1 MVYRPMNLPGTI
13 QAQYYRDPRLALS
26 NRLILEGSSTA
37 PVQHWAQGLGRLAQA
52 LAGTYIGNK
61 ADTEYRER
69 GDKYANDLA
78 QIMAPQ
84 TINASEMDPQG
95 GSRPATM
102 AEMLSRASGVRNPDL
117 GPLVQNLA
125 MSAAGEAA
133 DEQRFN
139 RRSSMEDAR
148 WQQRFDVEGQ
158 RRDQERKD
166 TQSFQERLARIQLNN
181 RQPQTITLA
190 DGVYTLKPDGTL
202 GNKLGDVKASGT
214 PVAVP
219 DPSSST
225 GFRYKLPTDIS
236 GTEAMDPARLRRG
249 NDKLPTSA
257 LKMQQEEID
266 AIGTASTI
274 NADLGQFAT
283 MLDKGELK
291 FGPVQNLES
300 RGRNFLGMSTPES
313 RNFASFRTNLER
325 LRNESLRL
333 NKGVQTDGDAQRA
346 WNELFDNLNDPEVV
360 KQRLGE
366 IQRINDRGA
375 ALRQMNVDMIRSNYG
390 LDPLD
395 TSNIRNQ
402 SPAFGNNNKRRMRF
416 NSATGQLEPVN
427 D

>member
-1 MVYRPMNLPGTI
+1 MQRSLNLPGNLSGM
-13 QAQYYRDPRLALS
+13 YYRDPRLALS
-26 NRLILEGSSTA
+26 NRLVLEGSSTA

-52 LAGTYIGNK
+52 LAGGYIMNK
-61 ADTEYRER
+61 TDQEYKDR
-69 GDKYANDLA
+69 GDKYSNDLA
-78 QIMAPQ
+78 QIMSPQ

-102 AEMLSRASGVRNPDL
+102 AEMLQRASSVRNPDL

-125 MSAAGEAA
+125 LTAAGQEAE
-133 DEQRFN
+133 DQRFN
-139 RRSSMEDAR
+139 TRSRMEDAR
-148 WQQRFDVEGQ
+148 WQQRFDTEGQ
-158 RRDQERKD
+158 RRNQERQED
-166 TQSFQERLARIQLNN
+166 MTFRERLAKMQMSNVA
-181 RQPQTITLA
+181 PQTIALA
-190 DGVYTLKPDGTL
+190 DGVYTLNRNGTL
-202 GNKLGDVKASGT
+202 GNKLGDVKPSGT

-274 NADLGQFAT
+274 NADLGQFEN

-291 FGPVQNLES
+291 FGPIQNLES
-300 RGRNFLGMSTPES
+300 KARNFLGASTPES

-346 WNELFDNLNDPEVV
+346 WSELFDNLNDPEVV
-360 KQRLGE
+360 RQRLGE
-366 IQRINDRGA
+366 IQRINERGA

-395 TSNIRNQ
+395 TSNVRNQ
-402 SPAFGNNNKRRMRF
+402 SPAFGNSNKRRMRF
-416 NSATGQLEPVN
+416 NASTGQLEPVN